1 MPPDFRT
8 TVRLRQLLR
17 FKWTQFGRF
26 PPKRCNLDGFNT
38 NCLLSHVCSSVM
50 RKPLIISAKLVL
62 ALLSVAG
69 TGLLIF
75 EGWLIWRYEYGIG
88 LPDKGKL
95 VAVSK
100 TGPACSASDQRTYIA
115 LSEIPALVRQAVIA
129 SDEPDFYE
137 RLSAN
142 PFIERTLASLFNRPA
157 RPAMISQSV
166 TRCLMS
172 LSPDCC
178 RGPSL
183 DHVIGQFVL
192 MGRVVTTLSRDR
204 IFEIYLNESY
214 FGRGAYG
221 VGAAAKSYFGK
232 PLDLLS
238 IDEIAFIV
246 ALPKAPA
253 FIGRRKDIAV
263 ERRNRIVERMLQS
276 GFINEAD
283 AASAKERPLE
293 FLEEPSDGPG
303 LQKNL

>member
-1 MPPDFRT
+1 
-8 TVRLRQLLR
+8 
-17 FKWTQFGRF
+17 
-26 PPKRCNLDGFNT
+26 
-38 NCLLSHVCSSVM
+38 M
-50 RKPLIISAKLVL
+50 RKPLIILAKLVL

-69 TGLLIF
+69 TGLLIL
-75 EGWLIWRYEYGIG
+75 EGWLIWHYEYGIG
-88 LPDKGKL
+88 LPDKEKL
-95 VAVSK
+95 AAVSE
-100 TGPACSASDQRTYIA
+100 TGPACSVSDQRTYVP
-115 LSEIPALVRQAVIA
+115 LSEIPPLVRQAVIA
-129 SDEPDFYE
+129 YEEPDFYE

-142 PFIERTLASLFNRPA
+142 PFIENALASLFDRRPRPA
-157 RPAMISQSV
+157 IISQSV
-166 TRCLMS
+166 ARCLMS

-183 DHVIGQFVL
+183 ESQIGQLVL
-192 MGRVVTTLSRDR
+192 MGRVAKVLSRER
-204 IFEIYLNESY
+204 ILEIYLNESY

-232 PLDLLS
+232 PLGLLS

-293 FLEEPSDGPG
+293 FREEPSDGPG
-303 LQKNL
+303 LQKSL

>member
-1 MPPDFRT
+1 
-8 TVRLRQLLR
+8 
-17 FKWTQFGRF
+17 
-26 PPKRCNLDGFNT
+26 
-38 NCLLSHVCSSVM
+38 
-50 RKPLIISAKLVL
+50 
-62 ALLSVAG
+62 
-69 TGLLIF
+69 
-75 EGWLIWRYEYGIG
+75 
-88 LPDKGKL
+88 
-95 VAVSK
+95 
-100 TGPACSASDQRTYIA
+100 
-115 LSEIPALVRQAVIA
+115 
-129 SDEPDFYE
+129 
-137 RLSAN
+137 
-142 PFIERTLASLFNRPA
+142 
-157 RPAMISQSV
+157 
-166 TRCLMS
+166 
-172 LSPDCC
+172 
-178 RGPSL
+178 
-183 DHVIGQFVL
+183 
-192 MGRVVTTLSRDR
+192 MGRVATALSRDR
-204 IFEIYLNESY
+204 ILEIYLNESY